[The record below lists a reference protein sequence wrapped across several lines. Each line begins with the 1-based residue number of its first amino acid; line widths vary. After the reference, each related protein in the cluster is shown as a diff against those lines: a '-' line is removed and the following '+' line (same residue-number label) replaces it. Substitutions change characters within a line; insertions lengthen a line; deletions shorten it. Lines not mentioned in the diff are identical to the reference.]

1 MGDFILELYS
11 EEIPAKM
18 QLPARE
24 QIERLFNRKFEKL
37 NLKTDTVTGFVT
49 PVRLGVI
56 ARNLTQDKNAEK
68 EEKITR
74 QFR

>member
-24 QIERLFNRKFEKL
+24 QIERLFNKKFEKL
-37 NLKTDTVTGFVT
+37 NVKTNSVTGFVT
-49 PVRLGVI
+49 PMRLGVI
-56 ARNLTQDKNAEK
+56 VRNLTQDEK
-68 EEKITR
+68 GEREEIR
-74 QFR
+74 GPRL